1 MEFAHSR
8 TTIETSFLLVVSG
21 GRLADA
27 LRWSPIAHS
36 LRFAGPLEAVEHLE
50 LEVFEIHFT
59 PWAEFQAVDFLE
71 VEAIE
76 GFCWADSW
84 TSFRPIDAKHLCVI
98 FFLVTLTH
106 GSQRHH

>member
-1 MEFAHSR
+1 M

-27 LRWSPIAHS
+27 LRWSPVAHS
-36 LRFAGPLEAVEHLE
+36 LLVAGPLEAVEHLE

-59 PWAEFQAVDFLE
+59 PWVEFQAVDFLE

-76 GFCWADSW
+76 GFS
-84 TSFRPIDAKHLCVI
+84 VG
-98 FFLVTLTH
+98 LTPLDEFQAH
-106 GSQRHH
+106 